1 MMRFPMLCRW
11 LDIRK
16 DGETYRIRNTLTE
29 EEFVCTEYGDE
40 DFIAF
45 IRWLDGKTDPYRIP
59 CRYSREMI
67 AGILQQLKE
76 CGLIRTS
83 RWLNRSVANPA
94 YSLFIPKRKS
104 VNPLPFRILSGLMI
118 LLLCPSLLTAFVDL
132 PRVLEAVRSVS
143 IPGLLC
149 GSVLGTALHEAGH
162 AVAALACGGQVFEF
176 GIALNDLVVPGAY
189 ALIERKEHTSLWQD
203 LQIDAA
209 GIETNVLL
217 GGLFFHL
224 ALRIP
229 AWVDFFTMAGI
240 INLTMML
247 LNLAGIMG
255 CDGAHILGR
264 LLGIRGEA
272 GEKAGDVLLHR
283 DQREYWLEKGIAGK
297 ATLAAYVL
305 ILLMQAAI
313 PAMMIVELLGVMAC
327 FV

>member
-104 VNPLPFRILSGLMI
+104 VNPL
-118 LLLCPSLLTAFVDL
+118 T
-132 PRVLEAVRSVS
+132 E
-143 IPGLLC
+143 
-149 GSVLGTALHEAGH
+149 
-162 AVAALACGGQVFEF
+162 
-176 GIALNDLVVPGAY
+176 
-189 ALIERKEHTSLWQD
+189 
-203 LQIDAA
+203 
-209 GIETNVLL
+209 
-217 GGLFFHL
+217 
-224 ALRIP
+224 
-229 AWVDFFTMAGI
+229 
-240 INLTMML
+240 
-247 LNLAGIMG
+247 
-255 CDGAHILGR
+255 
-264 LLGIRGEA
+264 
-272 GEKAGDVLLHR
+272 
-283 DQREYWLEKGIAGK
+283 
-297 ATLAAYVL
+297 
-305 ILLMQAAI
+305 
-313 PAMMIVELLGVMAC
+313 
-327 FV
+327 

>member
-1 MMRFPMLCRW
+1 MGPYLRAELEGHGYDVTG
-11 LDIRK
+11 LDLQAGPGTLSA
-16 DGETYRIRNTLTE
+16 DLLSAEETLAAVRSVMPEVVFHLAGQADVGRS
-29 EEFVCTEYGDE
+29 
-40 DFIAF
+40 
-45 IRWLDGKTDPYRIP
+45 WRIP
-59 CRYSREMI
+59 QKTVALNEI
-67 AGILQQLKE
+67 A
-76 CGLIRTS
+76 
-83 RWLNRSVANPA
+83 A
-94 YSLFIPKRKS
+94 
-104 VNPLPFRILSGLMI
+104 VNL
-118 LLLCPSLLTAFVDL
+118 
-132 PRVLEAVRSVS
+132 LEAVRSVS

-272 GEKAGDVLLHR
+272 GEEAGDVLLHR

-327 FV
+327 FM